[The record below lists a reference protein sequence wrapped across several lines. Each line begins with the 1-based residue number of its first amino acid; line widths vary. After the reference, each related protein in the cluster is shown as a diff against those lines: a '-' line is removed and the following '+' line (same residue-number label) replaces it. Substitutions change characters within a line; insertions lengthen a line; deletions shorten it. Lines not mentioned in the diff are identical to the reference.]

1 MDNYLHQ
8 QVTHLHFNQE
18 PLNITPQLRSR
29 TQIRNFRH
37 FGGRPVA
44 HSLLKVKPYKHL
56 SRKKSC
62 LVHEL
67 LFLLHIFLI
76 QKTKNSLRSLS
87 YFSSPPHTH
96 FLCFNPAFIYDISKT
111 YFLPYKKGRII
122 YKLFSSFLFS
132 LFNIPQR
139 SLYIPIQ

>member
-37 FGGRPVA
+37 LGGRPVA

-62 LVHEL
+62 LVHEF
-67 LFLLHIFLI
+67 LFLLHVFLI
-76 QKTKNSLRSLS
+76 QKTKKFTEKSQLLLQSPS
-87 YFSSPPHTH
+87 YSFSMLQSS
-96 FLCFNPAFIYDISKT
+96 IYDISKT

-132 LFNIPQR
+132 LFNISQR